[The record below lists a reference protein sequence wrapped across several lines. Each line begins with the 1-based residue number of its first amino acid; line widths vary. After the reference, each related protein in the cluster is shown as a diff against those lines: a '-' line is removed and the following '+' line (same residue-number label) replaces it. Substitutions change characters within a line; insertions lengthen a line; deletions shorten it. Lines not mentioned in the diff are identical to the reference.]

1 MRVYLDEKEKE
12 LVTVICN
19 QCGKE
24 LQVENGI
31 LKEEGIR
38 VVHDFGFFGQKD
50 GETHRFDLCEECYDK
65 MIAKFQIPV
74 EKQERKELL

>member
-24 LQVENGI
+24 LWIENGI
-31 LKEEGIR
+31 LKEECIH
-38 VVHDFGFFGQKD
+38 VAHDFGFFGQRD
-50 GETHRFDLCEECYDK
+50 GETHDFDLCEECYNK
-65 MIAKFQIPV
+65 VIARFQIPV
-74 EKQERKELL
+74 QKRERKELL